1 MKGESLFGIILT
13 TFSGLIAIIALLIIY
28 IKTRKDNLRQILFTC
43 LYANMIWWLALCL
56 EYINPVGDERLSLS
70 VIIRDLL
77 VLSSIF
83 VIRFLFLISFFKLVL
98 GLLDI
103 NLTKKSIKVLKVS
116 VSIILIIWFLS
127 LIEVP
132 INGTSKVADNLMLYT
147 DILIFAGISV
157 MSTYMLIRATY
168 IINSIDRKAIIKL
181 SYVFL
186 FLCFFSLIKWII
198 GNTLGA
204 VSPSLERLMIYI
216 ALGIFNC
223 LIIWWSVKFGNQLT
237 NRVAFLEMSDPALLN
252 DFHNKYR
259 LSDREMDVVKLL
271 SEGKSNK
278 EIADTL
284 FVSIETIKDH
294 NYNIFIKTGVRN
306 RTQLANLYL
315 GSKSQPGNPSDL
327 TKPGV
332 K

>member
-1 MKGESLFGIILT
+1 MNGESLFGMMLT
-13 TFSGLIAIIALLIIY
+13 TFSGLIAIIALLTIY

-56 EYINPVGDERLSLS
+56 EYINPVGDEKLSQS

-83 VIRFLFLISFFKLVL
+83 VIRFLFLISFFKLAL

-103 NLTKKSIKVLKVS
+103 NLTKRSLKVLKVS
-116 VSIILIIWFLS
+116 VSIILMLWFLS
-127 LIEVP
+127 LMEVP

-157 MSTYMLIRATY
+157 MGIYMLIRAPH
-168 IINSIDRKAIIKL
+168 IINSINRKAIIKL

-186 FLCFFSLIKWII
+186 FLCFFGLIKWII

-204 VSPSLERLMIYI
+204 VSPFLERLMIYI
-216 ALGIFNC
+216 ALGTFNC
-223 LIIWWSVKFGNQLT
+223 LIIGWSVKFGNQLT
-237 NRVAFLEMSDPALLN
+237 NSMAYLEISDSALLN
-252 DFHNKYR
+252 DFHDKYG
-259 LSDREMDVVKLL
+259 LSDREMEVVKLL
-271 SEGKSNK
+271 SEGKTNK
-278 EIADTL
+278 EIADIL

-294 NYNIFIKTGVRN
+294 NYNIFIKTGVKN
-306 RTQLANLYL
+306 RTQLANLFL
-315 GSKSQPGNPSDL
+315 RGKNKPLDLKSKNY
-327 TKPGV
+327 
-332 K
+332 